1 MFKTRLKIA
10 RKNSGLSHNRLAD
23 QLGMTKQEV
32 SNWERGIAK
41 PSLDT
46 FNNLVAVLGVTA
58 DYLLGNE
65 YKNQL
70 DTKGLT
76 SEQLMYIQ
84 NIINDIRG
92 ESSIEVSINEH

>member
-10 RKNSGLSHNRLAD
+10 RNNINLSQNRLAE
-23 QLGMTKQEV
+23 QLGITKQEV
-32 SNWERGIAK
+32 SVWERGLAK

-65 YKNQL
+65 YENQL

-76 SEQLMYIQ
+76 SEQLIYVQ
-84 NIINDIRG
+84 NIINDIRSEKSLG
-92 ESSIEVSINEH
+92 VFINEY